1 MTAVN
6 VDVAVPAPPRHHP
19 ATTLIPGLVA
29 AAAGL
34 GGALLLSHLVPAVGI
49 LTWAVALGVAAA
61 NLRVLPG
68 RCRVAL
74 GHLTKRLL
82 RAGVMLLGF
91 SVSIGAILALG
102 APVIAIVAGTLLSTL
117 LFTIWLGTRMKLG
130 GARSLLIGT
139 GVAICGASA
148 IAAMEDTADADDEDV
163 TAAIAMITLFGTLA
177 LVAYPLLRGPL
188 GLGDIQYGVWTGVGV
203 HEVGQVVAA
212 ASPAGAA
219 VVTIAVIVKL
229 TRVLLLAPVVA
240 GVSVVKRLR
249 SPLTGTGVKRP
260 PLVPLFVVGFL
271 ACAAVRS
278 TGVVPPVALDWIRIL
293 QITALGAALFGMGAS
308 VHLTSLVR
316 RSPGAIALGAVSTI
330 FVTGVALG
338 ATLLFVHG

>member
-1 MTAVN
+1 MN
-6 VDVAVPAPPRHHP
+6 VGVAVAVPPRQRP
-19 ATTLIPGLVA
+19 AGLIPGLVA
-29 AAAGL
+29 AAVGL
-34 GGALLLSHLVPAVGI
+34 GGAFAIHQLVPKVGV

-68 RCRVAL
+68 ACRVAL
-74 GHLTKRLL
+74 GLLTKKLL

-91 SVSIGAILALG
+91 SVSIGSIVALG

-117 LFTIWLGTRMKLG
+117 LFTTWLGNRMKLG
-130 GARSLLIGT
+130 GPRSLLIGT

-148 IAAMEDTADADDEDV
+148 IAAMEDAAGADDEDV
-163 TAAIAMITLFGTLA
+163 TAAIAMITLFGTVA
-177 LVAYPLLRGPL
+177 LVAFPLLRGPL
-188 GLGDIQYGVWTGVGV
+188 GLSGVQYGVWTGVGV

-219 VVTIAVIVKL
+219 VVTVAVIVKL

-240 GVSVVKRLR
+240 GVSVVRRLR
-249 SPLTGTGVKRP
+249 SPLAGAGTKRP
-260 PLVPLFVVGFL
+260 PMVPLFVLGFL
-271 ACAAVRS
+271 ACAGLRS
-278 TGVVPPVALDWIRIL
+278 TGIVPQIALSWISTL
-293 QITALGAALFGMGAS
+293 QVTALGAALFGMGAS
-308 VHLTSLVR
+308 VHLASLVR
-316 RSPGAIALGAVSTI
+316 RSPGAIALAAVSTL